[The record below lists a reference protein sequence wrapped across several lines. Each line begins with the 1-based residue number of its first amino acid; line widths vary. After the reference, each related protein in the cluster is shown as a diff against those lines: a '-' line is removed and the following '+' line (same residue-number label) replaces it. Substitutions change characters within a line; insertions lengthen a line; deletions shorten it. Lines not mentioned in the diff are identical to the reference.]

1 MAKLTAD
8 DQAAMRVY
16 KALGHPQRFRII
28 RMLSERE
35 ELGCGDLMAACGLSA
50 PALSHHT
57 RILQECGLLLVRREG
72 AYHYFSLDTEQ
83 LARYA
88 PGLVISRAGAQR

>member
-1 MAKLTAD
+1 MAKLAGD
-8 DQAAMRVY
+8 DQAAMKVY

-35 ELGCGDLMAACGLSA
+35 ELGCGDLMAACGISA

-72 AYHYFSLDTEQ
+72 AYHYFSLDAEQ
-83 LARYA
+83 LARFA
-88 PGLVISRAGAQR
+88 PGLVTSPTGAQR